1 MLDRL
6 RLLPIVILCA
16 SLLLGLKL
24 ADLATGGAGTRSFAA
39 IAVAQAETPETE
51 TPETET
57 SETETSET
65 ETPDTG
71 APASE
76 EGDETTTAAE
86 GAQPEDSAAPDDPRL
101 SKAELSVLESLA
113 ARRVELQKR
122 AETLDMREQILV
134 AAEKRV
140 EDRIAELKAI
150 EQKINARITEIDEAQ
165 EEKMA
170 GLVSMYEGMKPK
182 DAARIFERLDMGVL
196 LDVVKRMQPR
206 KMSAVLAAM
215 DPVVAQDLTVELATG
230 DRLIDTPPLQDSL
243 GEPAPEAGLSI
254 DKNAS

>member
-101 SKAELSVLESLA
+101 SKAELSVLESL
-113 ARRVELQKR
+113 E
-122 AETLDMREQILV
+122 
-134 AAEKRV
+134 
-140 EDRIAELKAI
+140 
-150 EQKINARITEIDEAQ
+150 
-165 EEKMA
+165 
-170 GLVSMYEGMKPK
+170 
-182 DAARIFERLDMGVL
+182 
-196 LDVVKRMQPR
+196 
-206 KMSAVLAAM
+206 
-215 DPVVAQDLTVELATG
+215 
-230 DRLIDTPPLQDSL
+230 
-243 GEPAPEAGLSI
+243 
-254 DKNAS
+254 